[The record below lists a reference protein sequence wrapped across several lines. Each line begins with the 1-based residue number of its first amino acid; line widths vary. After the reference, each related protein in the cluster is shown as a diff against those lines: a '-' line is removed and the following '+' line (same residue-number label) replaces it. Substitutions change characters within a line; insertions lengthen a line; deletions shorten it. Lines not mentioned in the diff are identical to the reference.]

1 MSNRITEIQKA
12 LKAAGF
18 DPGAADGIWGR
29 KTISALR
36 DFQAKKGL
44 EVDGVA
50 GPKTLAALF
59 PAAGGA
65 AAPAASAGDGTP
77 IVWFEEARRLL
88 GTREK
93 PGPASNH
100 VIKQW
105 ASARG
110 IPYSGDDVPWC
121 GLFVAHCIGSTLPS
135 EPLPN
140 IPLLA
145 RAWLKC
151 GVKSQPGEGAILVFW
166 RGSKTAATG
175 HVGFYKGEDAT
186 AYHVLGGNQSDS
198 VSVARIAKDRLL
210 EARWPRTAGS
220 LMPRKVSLKADGSL
234 SSNEQ

>member
-1 MSNRITEIQKA
+1 MSKRIKEIQQA

-18 DPGAADGIWGR
+18 DPGPVDGIWGR
-29 KTISALR
+29 KTIVALR
-36 DFQAKKGL
+36 GFQAKKGL
-44 EVDGVA
+44 EADGVV

-59 PAAGGA
+59 PAAGGP
-65 AAPAASAGDGTP
+65 AAPAASAGDGMP
-77 IVWFEEARRLL
+77 VVWFEEAKRLL

-93 PGPASNH
+93 PGVASNQT
-100 VIKQW
+100 ILEW
-105 ASARG
+105 AKDLDIA
-110 IPYSGDDVPWC
+110 YKGDDIPWC
-121 GLFVAHCIGSTLPS
+121 GLFVAHCIASTLTE
-135 EPLPN
+135 EPLPT

-210 EARWPRTAGS
+210 EARWPKTAGS
-220 LMPRKVSLKADGSL
+220 LKPKKVLLKADGSL

>member
-1 MSNRITEIQKA
+1 MSKQIKDIQKA
-12 LKAAGF
+12 LKDAGF
-18 DPGAADGIWGR
+18 DPGPVDGIWGR
-29 KTISALR
+29 KTVVALR

-44 EVDGVA
+44 EVDGVV

-59 PAAGGA
+59 PGAGGPS
-65 AAPAASAGDGTP
+65 APAGDGIP
-77 IVWFEEARRLL
+77 IVWFEEAKRLL

-100 VIKQW
+100 TILQW
-105 ASARG
+105 AKDTG
-110 IPYSGDDVPWC
+110 IAYQGDDIPWC
-121 GLFVAHCIGSTLPS
+121 GLFVAHCIASTLTE
-135 EPLPN
+135 EPLPK

-145 RAWLKC
+145 RAWLKF

-198 VSVARIAKDRLL
+198 VSIARIAKDRLL
-210 EARWPRTAGS
+210 EARWPRTAS
-220 LMPRKVSLKADGSL
+220 ALQPRKVNLKADGTL